1 MIFRKWL
8 LFFLLYS
15 ATAFAQQPK
24 LGDVADG
31 NRSTPVHY
39 INLFDETGSMIRL
52 DDHPLLPF
60 STKQTCQECHDYDK
74 ISSGWHFNAAIDSV
88 YPGRPGEPWIL
99 ADPLSATQIPISY
112 RNWTGTFSPDQIGMN
127 RWDFILKFGRHLPGG
142 GVGENEA
149 SDSPDLFF
157 RRQVSGSLEINCLS
171 CHSANPAQDQAE
183 YALQINRQN
192 FRWAATGA
200 SDLATVHGSAKN
212 MSDNYDIYYG
222 VDPDNSKNVPPSV
235 EYDKTLFNSRG
246 KVFFDL
252 TRRIPNQR
260 CYFCH
265 SNKIVGEN
273 SSEHG
278 HSDED
283 VHLVVGML
291 CVDCHRNGLDHNM
304 VRGNEIEENPASK
317 SFTCEGCHIGN
328 EDEQTVKVGR
338 LGAPTPSHKGIPPVH
353 FDKLT
358 CTTCHSGS
366 WPNEITRAVKTSRA
380 HALGT
385 HGISKLDETVP
396 HLQTPAFVKRE
407 DGKLT
412 PSRVLWPSYWAYEE
426 GDSLSPVLPDLV
438 GPIIQNFIASDTLTD
453 STNFS
458 KVRMGLWP
466 EFTET
471 LLVQVLDSLNL
482 LMNSEKKSG
491 YIAGGKF
498 FKLSES
504 GQLINE
510 DHIQAQPYSW
520 PIAHD
525 VRPAV
530 QSLGI
535 NGCDDCHS
543 QSSPIYFGKVA
554 TSSPLV
560 SDQNNL
566 ISMASFNDLG
576 QVYSRTFAL
585 SFLFRPWL
593 KIVII
598 ISCVIIGLILI
609 LYILKGFETLI
620 RVVANKE
627 NQV

>member
-1 MIFRKWL
+1 MVFRKWL
-8 LFFLLYS
+8 IFILLYS
-15 ATAFAQQPK
+15 VTAFGQQSK

-39 INLFDETGSMIRL
+39 INIFDETGSMIRL
-52 DDHPLLPF
+52 DDHPMLPF
-60 STKQTCQECHDYDK
+60 STKQTCQECHDYEK

-88 YPGRPGEPWIL
+88 NSGRPGEPWIL

-112 RNWTGTFSPDQIGMN
+112 RNWPGTFRPDQIGMN
-127 RWDFILKFGRHLPGG
+127 QWDFVLIFGRHLTGG
-142 GVGENEA
+142 GVGENEN

-183 YALQINRQN
+183 YALQVNRQN

-200 SDLATVHGSAKN
+200 SALATVHGSAKN
-212 MSDNYDIYYG
+212 MPDNYDIYYG

-235 EYDKTLFNSRG
+235 EYDESLFNSRG

-265 SNKIVGEN
+265 SNKIIGEN
-273 SSEHG
+273 SFEQG
-278 HSDED
+278 HNDED
-283 VHLVVGML
+283 VHLVAGML

-304 VRGNEIEENPASK
+304 VRGNEIEENPVAK
-317 SFTCEGCHIGN
+317 SLTCEGCHIGN
-328 EDEQTVKVGR
+328 EDEQGVKVGR
-338 LGAPTPSHKGIPPVH
+338 LGAPTPLHKGIPPVH

-366 WPNEITRAVKTSRA
+366 WPNEKTRAVKTSRA

-396 HLQTPAFVKRE
+396 HLQTPVFVKGE
-407 DGKLT
+407 DDKLA
-412 PSRVLWPSYWAYEE
+412 PNHVLWPSYWAYEI
-426 GDSLSPVLPDLV
+426 GDSLSPILPDLV
-438 GPIIQNFIASDTLTD
+438 GPIIQNFIASDTLID

-466 EFTET
+466 EITDT
-471 LLVQVLDSLNL
+471 LLYQVLDSLNL
-482 LMNSEKKSG
+482 LTDSEKNSG
-491 YIAGGKF
+491 YITGGKL

-510 DHIQAQPYSW
+510 DHFQVQPFSW

-535 NGCDDCHS
+535 HGCGDCHS

-560 SDQNNL
+560 SEQNPIVPL
-566 ISMASFNDLG
+566 LWM
-576 QVYSRTFAL
+576 T
-585 SFLFRPWL
+585 LFR
-593 KIVII
+593 
-598 ISCVIIGLILI
+598 
-609 LYILKGFETLI
+609 
-620 RVVANKE
+620 
-627 NQV
+627 